1 MLLVRGFFGS
11 ETIVGRLRTV
21 TDAGYF
27 DVNPVPHHV
36 AGVLQFSLHT
46 PTNVSALMKDNVA
59 SEISNEVN
67 ALLSVW

>member
-1 MLLVRGFFGS
+1 ML
-11 ETIVGRLRTV
+11 
-21 TDAGYF
+21 
-27 DVNPVPHHV
+27 P
-36 AGVLQFSLHT
+36 GVLQFSLHT

>member
-1 MLLVRGFFGS
+1 MASLDLRRLLEGFERLPTPAISTLILYRTML
-11 ETIVGRLRTV
+11 
-21 TDAGYF
+21 
-27 DVNPVPHHV
+27 P
-36 AGVLQFSLHT
+36 GVLQFSLHT